1 MSWLIIL
8 IVFGVICFQTK
19 VFIDTLKGIE
29 KLKTIFPHNINLQV
43 KLGVNNDDGTYRILS
58 NRKDVKSE
66 VWNSILSSINRY
78 LGKNKGRVSDF
89 ALVKDIVDRNVD
101 AAEED
106 VRELLP
112 VPLYSGLVGTMLG
125 IIVGLLYLVS
135 SEGLETLL
143 SSEIQNLSNVG
154 VGGLLQD
161 VAYAMI
167 GSLFGVGFTTYS
179 TLAVR
184 NAKSGVENKKHVFLS
199 WIQAELLPVMT
210 DSTGAVMSQLSSELA
225 VFNEKF
231 HDNAVAMTTTVD
243 KVNIATDNQIR
254 LLDAVEKLQTKRVTQ
269 SSLELYERLSSSAG
283 EIGRLAALLNNSASY
298 LEQVRAL
305 NDRLDDS
312 EGRMK
317 TLEEMGEYFMRERTN
332 IERIESIS
340 SEAVNS
346 ANEAMKRASEMFASH
361 LKEMNIR
368 LENSL
373 EKQEKLLESKSA
385 EMAKVITEV
394 NNLSGVRQLLSDL
407 NKTVQAQNRI
417 LQQNAGHNIGLPSP
431 SPSFYSP
438 STFFK
443 SLVAAAS
450 FAILVFFVFFI
461 LQYLKVI

>member
-1 MSWLIIL
+1 M
-8 IVFGVICFQTK
+8 ICFQTK

-225 VFNEKF
+225 VFNEKY

-283 EIGRLAALLNNSASY
+283 EIGRLATLLNNSASY

-305 NDRLDDS
+305 NDRLD
-312 EGRMK
+312 
-317 TLEEMGEYFMRERTN
+317 
-332 IERIESIS
+332 
-340 SEAVNS
+340 
-346 ANEAMKRASEMFASH
+346 SEMFASH

-431 SPSFYSP
+431 SPSFDSP